1 MRHYIN
7 SLIFDKTVWGNVF
20 QEASIQQN
28 FNFGF
33 STYKSDIL
41 IHLSQ

>member
-1 MRHYIN
+1 MTEANTIN
-7 SLIFDKTVWGNVF
+7 
-20 QEASIQQN
+20 N

-33 STYKSDIL
+33 STHKSDIL

>member
-1 MRHYIN
+1 M
-7 SLIFDKTVWGNVF
+7 T
-20 QEASIQQN
+20 EANTITN

-33 STYKSDIL
+33 ATHKSDVL